1 MPNQSGQALP
11 MGEAQGDVERVR
23 TILFGQQMRDY
34 EQRFGAF
41 QRDLTRLQGELERL
55 GEELTAKDAEQSK
68 KLQALRGEMQ
78 RADNEARDELR
89 QTAQRLSEE
98 KVDRAL
104 LDDLFIELGNHLKD
118 GGALPRLLKGIE

>member
-1 MPNQSGQALP
+1 
-11 MGEAQGDVERVR
+11 
-23 TILFGQQMRDY
+23 MRDY
-34 EQRFGAF
+34 EQRFVAF
-41 QRDLTRLQGELERL
+41 QRDLTRFQGELERL

-89 QTAQRLSEE
+89 QTAQKLSDE

-104 LDDLFIELGNHLKD
+104 LGDLFIEIGNHLKD
-118 GGALPRLLKGIE
+118 GGALPHLLTGIE

>member
-1 MPNQSGQALP
+1 MPDQSVPAAPLSQS
-11 MGEAQGDVERVR
+11 QGDVERIR

-34 EQRFGAF
+34 EQRFVAF
-41 QRDLTRLQGELERL
+41 QRDLTRFQGELERL

-89 QTAQRLSEE
+89 QTAQKLSDE

-104 LDDLFIELGNHLKD
+104 LGDLFIELGNHLKD
-118 GGALPRLLKGIE
+118 GGALPHLLTGIE